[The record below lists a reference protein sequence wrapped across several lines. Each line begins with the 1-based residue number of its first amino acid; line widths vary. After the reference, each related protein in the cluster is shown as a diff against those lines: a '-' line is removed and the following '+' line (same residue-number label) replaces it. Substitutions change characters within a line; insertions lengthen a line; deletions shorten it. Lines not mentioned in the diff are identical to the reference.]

1 MKARNA
7 LLLFFFSFLL
17 IAGAATHMGCANIIP
32 PTGGPKDTLPPVLLS
47 ALPIEFSK
55 HISGNK
61 FVFKFDEYIDA
72 KDIRT
77 ELVVN
82 PIPKVEPL
90 TDGHLQTVT
99 VKLKDT
105 LLPNTTYTLSFYKGI
120 KDVNEGNILRN
131 FSYVFSTGD
140 HIDSGLFTGNV
151 LIAQTGKTD
160 SSLVVVL
167 HKKLEDSAV
176 FKERPQYLTRVDTN
190 GRFVFDHIAPGR
202 YNVFAMKD
210 EGGSHKYLSKS
221 QLFGFLDAVVDVG
234 RSTAPVTLYAYSE
247 VAETKAKSSSSG
259 SSGSGGTGGTGGS
272 GSGGNNNN
280 NNQSRSARRSKDKRL
295 ELTTNTTNGVFD
307 ILDTFRI
314 SFTTGLKTFDST
326 LIRFTDENFKD
337 LPLNRY
343 RWVRDT
349 TNKNFYLAYSWPLDT
364 KFNLILAKSFATDS
378 AGKKLLKDDTV
389 TFRTKKDIDYGEV
402 RIRVFNLDLSKKPVL
417 LFYAGDALKVSI
429 PFGTKK
435 EVRKILFKPGDYEL
449 RILYDANGNG
459 KWDPGEFFGKHRQPE
474 KEMIVMKK
482 FTVKAN
488 WDNDRDI
495 TLTQ

>member
-1 MKARNA
+1 MKLRNA
-7 LLLFFFSFLL
+7 LLLFTLFFLL

-47 ALPIEFSK
+47 AVPVDFSR
-55 HISGNK
+55 HISSNK

-82 PIPKVEPL
+82 PVPKVDPL

-105 LLPNTTYTLSFYKGI
+105 LLPNTTYTLNFYKGI

-131 FSYVFSTGD
+131 FTYVFSTGD
-140 HIDSGLFTGNV
+140 HIDSGQIGGSV
-151 LIAQTGKTD
+151 VVAQTGKPD

-167 HKKLEDSAV
+167 HKKLDDSAV
-176 FKERPQYLTRVDTN
+176 FKDRPRYLTRVDST
-190 GRFVFDHIAPGR
+190 GRFLFQHIEPGK
-202 YNVFAMKD
+202 YAIYAMKD
-210 EGGSHKYLSKS
+210 EGGTHKYLSRS
-221 QLFGFLDAVVDVG
+221 QLFAFFDQPVV
-234 RSTAPVTLYAYSE
+234 VTE
-247 VAETKAKSSSSG
+247 VAETRSKSSTT
-259 SSGSGGTGGTGGS
+259 GTGGTG
-272 GSGGNNNN
+272 SGGTNNN
-280 NNQSRSARRSKDKRL
+280 STRSSKKSKDKRL

-314 SFTTGLKTFDST
+314 SFQTGLKLFDST
-326 LIRFTDENFKD
+326 QIRFTDGDFKD
-337 LPLNRY
+337 IGLNRY

-349 TNKNFYLAYSWPLDT
+349 TNKNFYLAYEWPLDT
-364 KFNLILAKSFATDS
+364 KFNLILPRTFAADS
-378 AGKKLLKDDTV
+378 AGRKLLKDDTI
-389 TFRTKKDIDYGEV
+389 TFRTKKDIDYGEI

-417 LFYAGDALKVSI
+417 LFYSGETLKASI
-429 PFGTKK
+429 PFGSKK
-435 EVRKILFKPGDYEL
+435 EVRQILFKPGDYEL
-449 RILYDANGNG
+449 RILYDTNGNG

-474 KEMIVMKK
+474 RETIVMKK

>member
-17 IAGAATHMGCANIIP
+17 IAGAATHMGCAVIIP

-47 ALPIEFSK
+47 ALPVEFSK
-55 HISGNK
+55 HINGNK

-77 ELVVN
+77 QLVVN
-82 PIPKVEPL
+82 PVPKVEPI

-105 LLPNTTYTLSFYKGI
+105 LLPNTTYTLNFYKGI

-140 HIDSGLFTGNV
+140 HIDSGQFVGNV

-176 FKERPQYLTRVDTN
+176 FKERPQYLTRVDST

-202 YNVFAMKD
+202 YAVYAMKD
-210 EGGSHKYLSKS
+210 EGGSHKYLSRS
-221 QLFGFLDAVVDVG
+221 QLFAFADAPVDVS
-234 RSTAPVTLYAYSE
+234 RSTPPLTLYAYSE
-247 VAETKAKSSSSG
+247 VAGTNAKSSSSG
-259 SSGSGGTGGTGGS
+259 TGGT
-272 GSGGNNNN
+272 GSGGNNN
-280 NNQSRSARRSKDKRL
+280 QTKSSKKSKDKRL

-349 TNKNFYLAYSWPLDT
+349 TNKNFYLAYLWPLDT
-364 KFNLILAKSFATDS
+364 KFNLILAKAFATDS

-417 LFYAGDALKVSI
+417 LFYSGDALKVSI
-429 PFGTKK
+429 PFGNKK

-495 TLTQ
+495 TLTP